1 MASKIVALLS
11 SKSRVDA
18 PFIRV
23 RIGDYVF
30 GVYNKSKGKI
40 TFANLI
46 TSLSIKKINGLVIS
60 YTSIMTYPVTQDR
73 ATKVNENI

>member
-40 TFANLI
+40 TFPFKNDDELAKLI
-46 TSLSIKKINGLVIS
+46 TIFDAIK
-60 YTSIMTYPVTQDR
+60 
-73 ATKVNENI
+73 

>member
-40 TFANLI
+40 TFPFDNEAELEKLI
-46 TSLSIKKINGLVIS
+46 CIFDKLKES
-60 YTSIMTYPVTQDR
+60 
-73 ATKVNENI
+73 E